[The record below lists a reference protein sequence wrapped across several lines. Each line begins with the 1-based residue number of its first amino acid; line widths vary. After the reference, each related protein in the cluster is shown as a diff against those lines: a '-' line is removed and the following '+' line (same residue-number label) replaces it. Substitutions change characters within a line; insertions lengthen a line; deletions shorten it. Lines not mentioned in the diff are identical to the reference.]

1 MRPGVSVLGER
12 REHHMSGPEVCHE
25 LWLDR
30 APRALGYRPDRDL
43 GAWRAEVKETLT
55 GLLGL
60 MPDRVPLEVTV
71 EWEEQ
76 HADHLERRFS
86 FTAEEGARVPCH
98 LLVPR
103 KGDGPHPVMICLQG
117 HSTGMHISLGRAKYP
132 GDEQS
137 IAGGR
142 DFGLQAVRQGY
153 AALVMEQRSFGER
166 RDQRPDK
173 VVSLGRGCHHASMV
187 ALMLGR
193 TLVGERVWDVSRAI
207 DALASFGEVDSSR
220 VACMGNSGGG
230 TTTLFAACVEERL
243 CAAMPSC
250 YVCTFRHSLASI
262 DHCACNY
269 VPGILNHFEMGDL
282 AVLIAPR
289 PLVVVAGREDPIFP
303 LEGVRETF
311 ATIQAIY
318 DRYGVGDRCRLVI
331 GEGGH
336 RFYPELGWPA
346 FGELTQGIMR

>member
-1 MRPGVSVLGER
+1 MK
-12 REHHMSGPEVCHE
+12 SGPEVCHE
-25 LWLDR
+25 IGLDR
-30 APRALGYRPDRDL
+30 APRALGYRPDCDL
-43 GAWRAEVKETLT
+43 AVWRGQVKTTLAT
-55 GLLGL
+55 LLGSS
-60 MPDRVPLEVTV
+60 PDRVPLDVHV
-71 EWEEQ
+71 DWEAQREGY
-76 HADHLERRFS
+76 LERRFC

-98 LLVPR
+98 LLLPDE
-103 KGDGPHPVMICLQG
+103 GQEPHPVMICLQG
-117 HSTGMHISLGRAKYP
+117 HSTGMHISLGRPKFPA
-132 GDEQS
+132 DEES

-142 DFGLQAVRQGY
+142 DFGVQAVLQGY

-166 RDQRPDK
+166 RDQRPDE

-193 TLVGERVWDVSRAI
+193 TMVGERVWDVSRAI
-207 DALASFGEVDSSR
+207 DALASFSEVDSSR

-230 TTTLFAACVEERL
+230 TTTFFAACMEERL

-289 PLVVVAGREDPIFP
+289 PLVVVAGRKDPIFP

-318 DRYGVGDRCRLVI
+318 DRCGAGDRCRLVI

-336 RFYPELGWPA
+336 RFYPEQGWPA
-346 FGELTQGIMR
+346 FKDLTQGIMS